1 MKSSYYNRFEL
12 DLLMLELTMSI
23 GVLLHKFFDV
33 FELGSAPTS
42 IYGKPI
48 IPLFPAPKNG
58 CQNP

>member
-1 MKSSYYNRFEL
+1 
-12 DLLMLELTMSI
+12 MLELTMSI

-48 IPLFPAPKNG
+48 ISLFPAPKSG
-58 CQNP
+58 YQNP

>member
-23 GVLLHKFFDV
+23 GVLLHEFFDV
-33 FELGSAPTS
+33 FELGYTPKS

-58 CQNP
+58 YQNP